1 MRNRAKCK
9 ACESIIE
16 SLSSRDECSCKC
28 GKISVSGGD
37 RMGCAAVDWSLFL
50 RVDDEGNVITP
61 QVLNK
66 PIPSKLE
73 LLDALDEMI
82 KRIEDMPQQ
91 AMVVS
96 INHYDFVSLL
106 ILLSS
111 IFRSEGED
119 NKAKT

>member
-16 SLSSRDECSCKC
+16 SLNSRDECSCKC

-50 RVDDEGNVITP
+50 RIDDEGNTIVP
-61 QVLNK
+61 QVQDK
-66 PIPSKLE
+66 PSITKDD
-73 LLDALDEMI
+73 LLGALDEMI

-91 AMVVS
+91 AMIVS

-111 IFRSEGED
+111 IFRSGED
-119 NKAKT
+119 SKANT

>member
-9 ACESIIE
+9 KCESIIE
-16 SLSSRDECSCKC
+16 SMKDRDTVNCAC
-28 GKISVSGGD
+28 GEIYVSGGEKF
-37 RMGCAAVDWSLFL
+37 GCGASNWENFL
-50 RVDDEGNVITP
+50 RVDDEGNIVIPTIKEAP
-61 QVLNK
+61 RLTK
-66 PIPSKLE
+66 SD

-82 KRIEDMPQQ
+82 KKIEEMPQN

-111 IFRSEGED
+111 IFRFD
-119 NKAKT
+119 KAES